1 MSTPTKL
8 NITTLVD
15 QSRLGAFQWTMF
27 TLCGLCLIMD
37 GFDVQAMGYVAPAVI
52 KEFNV
57 PGALMG
63 RVLSAAL
70 VGILLGS
77 YTLSMLADKIGRR
90 PVLIGAS
97 LYFAVCAILTAQVS
111 SVNELLL
118 IRFLGG
124 IGMGAIMPNA
134 MALAGEYSP
143 SRIRVMVLM
152 VIGNFFTL
160 GAAIG
165 GFLAAW
171 LIPHFGWRSVFTF
184 GGAIPLAI
192 GILMFF
198 FLPESLQ
205 FMVLKGKSVE
215 KVSGWLKRINAPIPS
230 STSTAPVQYVV
241 QEENRKGVPVFH
253 LFREGRALGT
263 VFLWIINFMNLM
275 NLYFLGSWLPTVVK
289 NAGYSAS
296 IAVLVGT
303 MVQVGGSIGG
313 IANGW
318 IIGKLGFRQV
328 LVTLFGI
335 ATVAVAMLGQP
346 TLPLAMLFIAAFV
359 AGWCIPGGQPGVNSL
374 AAVYYPTYLRSTGI
388 GSSLG
393 FGRIGAIVGPV
404 VAGILIQNH
413 WAPRELFYAAAIPA
427 AISCLAAI
435 AMRWVI
441 KEPAQG
447 SVSPVEV
454 LAH

>member
-1 MSTPTKL
+1 MESAKKV
-8 NITTLVD
+8 NIATLVD
-15 QSRLGAFQWTMF
+15 QSHLGTFQWVMF

-52 KEFNV
+52 KEFHV

-70 VGILLGS
+70 VGILFGS
-77 YTLSMLADKIGRR
+77 YLLSMVADRFGRR

-97 LYFAVCAILTAQVS
+97 IYFSICAILTAQVH

-124 IGMGAIMPNA
+124 LGMGAIMPNA
-134 MALAGEYSP
+134 MALTGEYSP
-143 SRIRVMVLM
+143 ARIRVTILM
-152 VIGNFFTL
+152 FVANFFTV
-160 GAAIG
+160 GAAVG
-165 GFLAAW
+165 GFIAAW
-171 LIPHFGWRSVFTF
+171 MIPHFGWRSVFLF
-184 GGAIPLAI
+184 GGAVPLLV

-198 FLPESLQ
+198 LLPESLQ
-205 FMVLKGKSVE
+205 FMVLRGKSID
-215 KVSGWLKRINAPIPS
+215 KVRGWLQRINAPLP
-230 STSTAPVQYVV
+230 AGNVQFAVD
-241 QEENRKGVPVFH
+241 EENRAGLPLMH

-263 VFLWIINFMNLM
+263 VFLWVINFANLM

-289 NAGYSAS
+289 DAGYSAS

-303 MVQVGGSIGG
+303 SVQVGGSIGG
-313 IANGW
+313 ILNGW
-318 IIGKLGFRQV
+318 IIDRLGFRHV

-335 ATVAVAMLGQP
+335 ATLAIATLGQP
-346 TLPLAMLFIAAFV
+346 SLPLLLLFIAAFV

-388 GSSLG
+388 GSGLG
-393 FGRIGAIVGPV
+393 FGRIGAIIGPV
-404 VAGILIQNH
+404 VAGILIQRH
-413 WAPRELFYAAAIPA
+413 WAARELFYAAAVPA
-427 AISCLAAI
+427 AVSAI
-435 AMRWVI
+435 ATYGLRWVMA
-441 KEPAQG
+441 EPEKG
-447 SVSPVEV
+447 SAKKVEV